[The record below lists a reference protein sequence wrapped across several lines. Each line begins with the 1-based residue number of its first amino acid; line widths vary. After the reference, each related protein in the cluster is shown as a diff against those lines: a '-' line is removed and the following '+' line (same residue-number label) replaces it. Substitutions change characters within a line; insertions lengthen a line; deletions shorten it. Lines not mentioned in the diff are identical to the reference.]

1 MTFKVRGIV
10 LTCVIMVWFAAV
22 VGIVIAQTPGRGAA
36 PAPARGSS
44 QAPAR
49 GGAQAPGRQAS
60 GNLLQ
65 VMRGIIYPASNV
77 IFAAQSTN
85 PASVKPATP
94 DPALSTDPLSST
106 YGGWQAVENAGI
118 AMAEAANLLTIPGR
132 VCANGR
138 PVPVQNADWPK
149 FVEGLRA
156 AGMAAYKAAQSK
168 NQDAILDAA
177 DKVSTACSDC
187 HDVYREK
194 TDAQGGLKARCT
206 K

>member
-1 MTFKVRGIV
+1 MTFTVRRIV
-10 LTCVIMVWFAAV
+10 FACAIVVWFAAMVGLV
-22 VGIVIAQTPGRGAA
+22 VAQTPARGAG
-36 PAPARGSS
+36 PAPARGGS
-44 QAPAR
+44 QTPARSAAPA
-49 GGAQAPGRQAS
+49 AGRQAS

-65 VMRGIIYPASNV
+65 LMRGIIYPASNV
-77 IFAAQSTN
+77 IFAAQSTD

-106 YGGWQAVENAGI
+106 YGQWQAVENAGI

-149 FVEGLRA
+149 FVAGLRA

-194 TDAQGGLKARCT
+194 SDAQGGLKGRCT